1 MEFNKFKSILEKLK
15 KMNTKTNTLYS
26 LGVNIIEYTDGYESV
41 ISKLLTEYYT
51 EEGYD
56 WISWYLYEKF
66 PPGSKEEL
74 KAYDKDGNEICND
87 YESLWEVVEDI
98 RKNPA

>member
-1 MEFNKFKSILEKLK
+1 MEFTKFKSILDRLK
-15 KMNTKTNTLYS
+15 SIGDKTQTLYS
-26 LGVNIIEYTDGYESV
+26 LGVDIIEYSDEYESI
-41 ISKLLTEYYT
+41 ISKILTEYYT

-66 PPGSKEEL
+66 PPGSDEEL
-74 KAYDKDGNEICND
+74 KAYDSSGKEICNN
-87 YESLWEVVEDI
+87 YESLWELVEDI